1 MTHNNNPPFMN
12 DVNTAHHRAN
22 HLIADATIH
31 AISDCQ
37 AREEGE
43 DEAKS
48 AMVESA
54 NNTIIRMNKQTTSL
68 TTSTTAQAEM
78 ITILQR
84 HRICAMRNKLDLKR
98 ARR

>member
-43 DEAKS
+43 DEAKA

-54 NNTIIRMNKQTTSL
+54 NNTIIPTSKQP
-68 TTSTTAQAEM
+68 
-78 ITILQR
+78 
-84 HRICAMRNKLDLKR
+84 H
-98 ARR
+98 

>member
-43 DEAKS
+43 DEAKA

-78 ITILQR
+78 IT
-84 HRICAMRNKLDLKR
+84 HSTTSSNMCHA
-98 ARR
+98 